1 MSKHVRH
8 IAARRPPHK
17 TTTFHVSLV
26 GRGDLRGEIYRQIRR
41 AILDGRLKA
50 GDRLPATRELA
61 RSLAVSRSTV
71 TVAYERLRGEGIAKS
86 RAGAATFVSDQI
98 VRSRRK
104 LPHSEPASLLQPR
117 AVWDSVSAL
126 VAFDSSA
133 KFDFRVG
140 IPDATLFPHLVW
152 RRAVARALR
161 WSEKAEAF
169 YEPSAGLLALRKAI
183 ADHIAVS
190 RSVMALP
197 EDLIITNG
205 TQQALDI
212 VARVLIEPGHVIAM
226 EDPGYTPALQLFRS
240 LRARV
245 VGVPVDGEGLLVDQL
260 PSNARAV
267 YVTPSHQF
275 PLGTAMSLARRQAL
289 LAWAERHEAAIIED
303 DYDSEFRFGGRPL
316 EPLQTLDSSGRVIYV
331 GTFSKTM
338 LPMLRLGFLVLPPP
352 LRLAATKA
360 KFVSDWHS
368 SSLAQPAM
376 ARFIA
381 DGSFA
386 RHILKVGK
394 VYKERHAVVTATLER
409 DFAEH
414 LQLVPSSTGLHIA
427 ALSRSASLERIASIA
442 RHAAGLGVAVQQL
455 SNFAVSLRQRS
466 GITIGYGSIAT
477 SKIAEGLRRL
487 HKCFL
492 A

>member
-1 MSKHVRH
+1 MT
-8 IAARRPPHK
+8 P
-17 TTTFHVSLV
+17 FHVSLV
-26 GRGDLRGEIYRQIRR
+26 GRGDLGGEIYRQIKQ
-41 AILDGRLKA
+41 AILNGELKA

-71 TVAYERLRGEGIAKS
+71 TAAYERLVGKGLAAS

-98 VRSRRK
+98 VRPTRK
-104 LPHSEPASLLQPR
+104 TLRSGLKGALQPR

-133 KFDFRVG
+133 KFDFRMG
-140 IPDATLFPHLVW
+140 IPDATLFPHLTW

-161 WSEKAEAF
+161 SSETAEAF
-169 YEPSAGLLALRKAI
+169 YEPSAGHLPLRKAI
-183 ADHIAVS
+183 AEHISIS
-190 RSVMALP
+190 RSVKAMP

-212 VARVLIEPGHVIAM
+212 VARALLEPGDIVAV
-226 EDPGYTPALQLFRS
+226 EDPGYTPAVHLLRS

-245 VGVPVDGEGLLVDQL
+245 IGVPVDDEGLVVDHL
-260 PSNARAV
+260 PQNARAV

-275 PLGTAMSLARRQAL
+275 PLGVAMSLPRRQAL
-289 LAWAERHEAAIIED
+289 LAWAERHDAAIIED

-316 EPLQTLDSSGRVIYV
+316 EPLQTLDTSGRVIYL

-338 LPMLRLGFLVLPPP
+338 LPALRLGFLVLPPS

-368 SSLAQPAM
+368 SSLAQPA
-376 ARFIA
+376 
-381 DGSFA
+381 
-386 RHILKVGK
+386 
-394 VYKERHAVVTATLER
+394 
-409 DFAEH
+409 
-414 LQLVPSSTGLHIA
+414 
-427 ALSRSASLERIASIA
+427 
-442 RHAAGLGVAVQQL
+442 
-455 SNFAVSLRQRS
+455 
-466 GITIGYGSIAT
+466 
-477 SKIAEGLRRL
+477 
-487 HKCFL
+487 L

>member
-1 MSKHVRH
+1 VK
-8 IAARRPPHK
+8 
-17 TTTFHVSLV
+17 TFHVSLV
-26 GRGDLRGEIYRQIRR
+26 GRGNLAGEIYRQIKQ

-50 GDRLPATRELA
+50 GNRLPATRELA

-71 TVAYERLRGEGIAKS
+71 TVAYERLLGEGLAS
-86 RAGAATFVSDQI
+86 SHAGAATFVSDKL
-98 VRSRRK
+98 VRSSRQAPR
-104 LPHSEPASLLQPR
+104 SAGGNTLQPR
-117 AVWDSVSAL
+117 AIWESVSAL
-126 VAFDSSA
+126 VAFDTTA

-140 IPDATLFPHLVW
+140 IPDATLFPHLAW

-161 WSEKAEAF
+161 SSETAAAF
-169 YEPSAGLLALRKAI
+169 YDSSSGSFALRKAI
-183 ADHIAVS
+183 ADHVAIS
-190 RSVMALP
+190 RSVKAMP

-212 VARVLIEPGHVIAM
+212 VARILLEPGDVIAV
-226 EDPGYTPALQLFRS
+226 EDPGYPPAAYLFSS

-245 VGVPVDGEGLLVDQL
+245 IGVPVDGEGLVVARL

-275 PLGTAMSLARRQAL
+275 PLGNAMSLPRRRAL
-289 LAWAERHEAAIIED
+289 LAWAERHDAAIIED

-316 EPLQTLDSSGRVIYV
+316 EPLQTLDSGGRVIYV

-338 LPMLRLGFLVLPPP
+338 LPALRLGFVVLPPSLHP
-352 LRLAATKA
+352 SAIKA

-368 SSLAQPAM
+368 PSLAQPAL

-386 RHILKVGK
+386 RHIRKVGK
-394 VYKERHAVVTATLER
+394 VYDQRHAIVTATLER
-409 DFAEH
+409 DFADH
-414 LQLVPSSTGLHIA
+414 LELVPSNTGLHVA
-427 ALSRSASLERIASIA
+427 ALAKAESVERIAAIA
-442 RHAAGLGVAVQQL
+442 HRAAGLGVAIQQL
-455 SNFAVSLRQRS
+455 SNFAVSAQQRP
-466 GITIGYGSIAT
+466 GITIGYGAIDT
-477 SKIAEGLRRL
+477 PKIAEGLRRL
-487 HKCFL
+487 RRCFV

>member
-1 MSKHVRH
+1 MTSFH
-8 IAARRPPHK
+8 I
-17 TTTFHVSLV
+17 SLV
-26 GRGDLRGEIYRQIRR
+26 GRGDLGGEIYRQIRQ

-71 TVAYERLRGEGIAKS
+71 TAAYERLLGEGLAES
-86 RAGAATFVSDQI
+86 RAGAATFVSGKI
-98 VRSRRK
+98 VRSSRK
-104 LPHSEPASLLQPR
+104 APRSRAVSTLQPR
-117 AVWDSVSAL
+117 AVWDSILVL
-126 VAFDSSA
+126 VAFDTRA
-133 KFDFRVG
+133 KFDFRMG
-140 IPDATLFPHLVW
+140 IPDAALFPHLLW

-161 WSEKAEAF
+161 SSETAEAF
-169 YEPSAGLLALRKAI
+169 YEASTGSHALRKAI
-183 ADHIAVS
+183 ADHIAIS
-190 RSVMALP
+190 RSVKAMP

-205 TQQALDI
+205 TQQALDV
-212 VARVLIEPGHVIAM
+212 VARTLMEPGDVIAV
-226 EDPGYTPALQLFRS
+226 EDPGYRPAIQLFRS

-245 VGVPVDGEGLLVDQL
+245 VGVPVDGEGLIVDHL
-260 PSNARAV
+260 PPNARAV

-275 PLGTAMSLARRQAL
+275 PLGMAMSLPRRQAL
-289 LAWAERHEAAIIED
+289 LAWAERHDAAIIED

-338 LPMLRLGFLVLPPP
+338 LPALRLGFVVLPPS

-368 SSLAQPAM
+368 SSLAQPAL

-394 VYKERHAVVTATLER
+394 VYKQRHAIVTATLEK
-409 DFAEH
+409 DFADH
-414 LQLVPSSTGLHIA
+414 LDLVPSNTGLHVA
-427 ALSRSASLERIASIA
+427 ALARSASVERIASIA
-442 RHAAGLGVAVQQL
+442 RRAAGVGVAIQQI
-455 SNFAVSLRQRS
+455 SDFAVSARPRS
-466 GITIGYGSIAT
+466 GITIGYGAIAT
-477 SKIAEGLRRL
+477 SNIAEGLRRL
-487 HKCFL
+487 RKCFS